1 MLLAVFTG
9 TTFGDQPVS
18 ERRGSRPVYRKSARD
33 AFLSANGID
42 PSRDQL
48 WTGLTDQPNQNRRR
62 KKSPDP
68 THLDSVDGSYASRR
82 YPKEVPAEPGA
93 SNETDVPGRKV
104 MSSETENFMNG

>member
-18 ERRGSRPVYRKSARD
+18 DGRGSRPVYRKSARD
-33 AFLSANGID
+33 AFLSENGID

-48 WTGLTDQPNQNRRR
+48 WTSLTDQPNENRGR

-68 THLDSVDGSYASRR
+68 THLHSVDGSDAGHR
-82 YPKEVPAEPGA
+82 YPL
-93 SNETDVPGRKV
+93 GR
-104 MSSETENFMNG
+104 SR